1 MKLALLSAA
10 WLGGAL
16 LGLSLD
22 AAPVAAALLLAAG
35 GVMAAVALRLIRRPA
50 FPAILAA
57 VMALGLARAVA
68 ADAAVPDLASYDGR
82 QITASG
88 QIVNDPENAATK
100 IGFRLRVTQAQVD
113 GDGENTD
120 AAGIFQGRQWLV
132 YANPPADLIG
142 RRNAP
147 YFRYGDLVTLSGSL
161 QAPRPLD
168 GFDYPAYL
176 AAQGITATIFAQ
188 DVQVTGAAGAR
199 WRSLIY
205 EVRGRLADSLERAM
219 PYPESALAAALL
231 LGKRESLP
239 PAMTE
244 RFRGAGAAHLLAIS
258 GLHVGVLL
266 AAAAGAAGWLLGRR
280 RPTYLMAAMAV
291 IWLYVLAAGAPPS
304 AVRAAL
310 MGTVYLAALA
320 TGRLPGA
327 LPALAL
333 AAALMTAH
341 SPLVIRQIS
350 FQLSFTAMGGIILAL
365 ALFGPNPGAQRF
377 RWAGWP
383 GRLAGWALSLAMI
396 SVAATLATWPLV
408 AAHFGQLPLLGVPV
422 SLLAVPALAPA
433 VISAAAAAVI
443 GLILPP
449 LGVLLGWIAAAP
461 AAWLIGVVSIF
472 PGLTLETAWAG
483 RPLLYLWYSV
493 LAAALLATRAH
504 RLRQWARQW
513 RKGWRGLRP

>member
-10 WLGGAL
+10 WLGGTL
-16 LGLSLD
+16 LGLSLE

-35 GVMAAVALRLIRRPA
+35 AAMAAVALRLIRRPI
-50 FPAILAA
+50 FPALLAA
-57 VMALGLARAVA
+57 VLLLGLARAG
-68 ADAAVPDLASYDGR
+68 ADAAAIPDTASYDGR

-100 IGFRLRVTQAQVD
+100 IGFRLRVTQAQLD
-113 GDGENTD
+113 GDGEN
-120 AAGIFQGRQWLV
+120 AGLFQGRQWLV

-161 QAPRPLD
+161 QAPRTLD

-205 EVRGRLADSLERAM
+205 EARGRLSDSLERAM

-239 PAMTE
+239 PAMTA

-280 RPTYLMAAMAV
+280 RPTYLIGALAV

-310 MGTVYLAALA
+310 MGTVYLTALA

-350 FQLSFTAMGGIILAL
+350 FQLSFAAMGGIILAL
-365 ALFGPNPGAQRF
+365 ALFGPDPGGRRF
-377 RWAGWP
+377 RRAGWP
-383 GRLAGWALSLAMI
+383 GRLMGWALSLAMI

-408 AAHFGQLPLLGVPV
+408 AAHFGQLPLLGVPA

-433 VISAAAAAVI
+433 VISAAAAAI
-443 GLILPP
+443 AGLALPP
-449 LGVLLGWIAAAP
+449 LGVLIGWLAAAP
-461 AAWLIGVVSIF
+461 AAWLIGVVSLF
-472 PGLTLETAWAG
+472 PGWALETGWAG
-483 RPLLYLWYSV
+483 RPLLYLWYSG

-504 RLRQWARQW
+504 RVRHWARQW
-513 RKGWRGLRP
+513 RKDRRGSKP

>member
-10 WLGGAL
+10 WLGGTM
-16 LGLSLD
+16 LGLSLN

-35 GVMAAVALRLIRRPA
+35 AVMAAVALRLMRRPI
-50 FPAILAA
+50 FPALLAA
-57 VMALGLARAVA
+57 VMMLGLARAGS
-68 ADAAVPDLASYDGR
+68 DAAAIPDMAAYDGR

-113 GDGENTD
+113 GDGENADLFT
-120 AAGIFQGRQWLV
+120 GRQWLV
-132 YANPPADLIG
+132 YANPPAALIG

-205 EVRGRLADSLERAM
+205 EARGQLSDSLERAM

-239 PAMTE
+239 PAMTA

-280 RPTYLMAAMAV
+280 RPTYLIAAMAV

-310 MGTVYLAALA
+310 MGTVYLTALA

-350 FQLSFTAMGGIILAL
+350 FQLSFAAMGGIILAL
-365 ALFGPNPGAQRF
+365 ALFGPDPGGRRF
-377 RWAGWP
+377 RRAGWP
-383 GRLAGWALSLAMI
+383 GRLMGWALSLAMI

-408 AAHFGQLPLLGVPV
+408 AAHFGQLPLLGVPA

-433 VISAAAAAVI
+433 VISAAAAAI
-443 GLILPP
+443 AGLALPS
-449 LGVLLGWIAAAP
+449 LGVLLGWLAAAP
-461 AAWLIGVVSIF
+461 AAWLIGVVSLF
-472 PGLTLETAWAG
+472 PGWALETGWAG
-483 RPLLYLWYSV
+483 RPLLYLWYSG

-504 RLRQWARQW
+504 RVRHWARQW

>member
-35 GVMAAVALRLIRRPA
+35 AAMAAVSLRLARRPAWPALLAAVALLS
-50 FPAILAA
+50 
-57 VMALGLARAVA
+57 LARAG
-68 ADAAVPDLASYDGR
+68 ADAAAIPDTAAYDGR
-82 QITASG
+82 QITAAG
-88 QIVNDPENAATK
+88 QIVNDPENAASK

-113 GDGENTD
+113 GAGASAD
-120 AAGIFQGRQWLV
+120 AAGLFRGRQWLV
-132 YANPPADLIG
+132 YADPPAALIG
-142 RRNAP
+142 RRDAP
-147 YFRYGDLVTLSGSL
+147 YFRYGDLVTISGAFQEL
-161 QAPRPLD
+161 RPID

-176 AAQGITATIFAQ
+176 AAQGITATLFAQ
-188 DVQVTGAAGAR
+188 EVEVTGAAGAR

-205 EVRGRLADSLERAM
+205 EARGRLGDSLERVM
-219 PYPESALAAALL
+219 PYPESALASALL
-231 LGKRESLP
+231 LGQRESLP
-239 PAMTE
+239 PEMTQ

-280 RPTYLMAAMAV
+280 RPAYLAAAGAV

-310 MGTVYLAALA
+310 MGSVYLTALA
-320 TGRLPGA
+320 TGRTPGA

-341 SPLVIRQIS
+341 SPMVIRQIS
-350 FQLSFTAMGGIILAL
+350 FQLSFAAMGGIILAL
-365 ALFGPNPGAQRF
+365 ALFGPDPGGRRF
-377 RWAGWP
+377 RRAGWP
-383 GRLAGWALSLAMI
+383 GRLMGWALSLAMI

-433 VISAAAAAVI
+433 VISAAAAAAV
-443 GLILPP
+443 GLALPP
-449 LGVLLGWIAAAP
+449 LGVLLGWLAAAP
-461 AAWLIGVVSIF
+461 AAWLTGVVSIF
-472 PGLTLETAWAG
+472 PGVALETGWAG
-483 RPLLYLWYSV
+483 RPLLYIWYSG
-493 LAAALLATRAH
+493 LALALLAARAH
-504 RLRQWARQW
+504 RVRHWGRRWRQ
-513 RKGWRGLRP
+513 GWRGLRP

>member
-10 WLGGAL
+10 WLGGTL
-16 LGLSLD
+16 LGLSLN

-35 GVMAAVALRLIRRPA
+35 AVMAAVSLRLIRRPA

-57 VMALGLARAVA
+57 VMALGLARAGA
-68 ADAAVPDLASYDGR
+68 ADAAITDTASYDGR

-100 IGFRLRVTQAQVD
+100 IGFRLRVTQAQLD
-113 GDGENTD
+113 GDEENVD
-120 AAGIFQGRQWLV
+120 ANLFAGRQWLV
-132 YANPPADLIG
+132 YANPPAELIA

-161 QAPRPLD
+161 QQPRPLD

-176 AAQGITATIFAQ
+176 AAQGITAAIFAQ
-188 DVQVTGAAGAR
+188 NVQVTGAAGAR

-205 EVRGRLADSLERAM
+205 EARGRLSDSLERVM
-219 PYPESALAAALL
+219 PYPESALASALL

-310 MGTVYLAALA
+310 LGTVYLAALA

-350 FQLSFTAMGGIILAL
+350 FQLSFAAMGGIILAL
-365 ALFGPNPGAQRF
+365 ALFGPNPGARRF
-377 RWAGWP
+377 RWTGWP
-383 GRLAGWALSLAMI
+383 GRLANWALSLAMI

-433 VISAAAAAVI
+433 VISAAAAAI
-443 GLILPP
+443 GGLILPP

-461 AAWLIGVVSIF
+461 ATWLIGVVSIF
-472 PGLTLETAWAG
+472 PGLTLETGWAG
-483 RPLLYLWYSV
+483 RPLLYLWYSG
-493 LAAALLATRAH
+493 LAAALLTPRAH
-504 RLRQWARQW
+504 RVRQWGRRQW
-513 RKGWRGLRP
+513 RQGWRGLRP